1 MRRDIFSTTRKNII
15 AMSLGM
21 VMGTLIVF
29 ALITQTLFSKSLFS
43 DIDQQ
48 LLTHK
53 NMMIN
58 EMHIQYLKGKAVE
71 ITLPSPLS
79 KELINY
85 VWQEGE
91 LVKESPHPYKGTH
104 AYPIF
109 PKTDE
114 IVTIQDGAYVYRGIE
129 FTHKGVS
136 VQVLLSV
143 ESQIHTLKQL
153 RKALVI
159 AFLAFTLVG
168 LWTAYILAKIALKP
182 LYKAYHKQAEF
193 IQDASHE
200 MRTPLA
206 ILRGKIELLV
216 RTPKDSIEAHYH
228 ELASMMSELSGLEK
242 LNKDLL
248 LLSKEDM
255 QGILEVEPIHLENF
269 IEEILEFYK
278 EVGKLHD
285 VCVVGSYQEE
295 QKERIV
301 YWDKVKVKRCIS
313 ILLENAIKYSQS
325 KEKVILKVQ
334 IEERM
339 IDIQVIDEGI
349 GIRQEALSQIFN
361 RFYRSNEVRASG
373 VEGNGIGLSLL
384 QSLAYTMGIKIKV
397 KSEYGKGSCFA
408 LSIPKKMKSK

>member
-1 MRRDIFSTTRKNII
+1 MRRDLFSTTRKNII
-15 AMSLGM
+15 VMSLGM
-21 VMGTLIVF
+21 VMGMLIVF
-29 ALITQTLFSKSLFS
+29 ALITQTLFRMSLFS

-53 NMMIN
+53 NMIIN

-79 KELINY
+79 KELINF

-104 AYPIF
+104 AYPVF

-114 IVTIQDGAYVYRGIE
+114 IVTIQNGTHVYRGIE

-143 ESQIHTLKQL
+143 DSQIHALKQL

-159 AFLAFTLVG
+159 TFLAFTLVG

-255 QGILEVEPIHLENF
+255 QGILQTEAIHLESF
-269 IEEILEFYK
+269 INEITDFYK
-278 EVGKLHD
+278 DVGKLHGVSL
-285 VCVVGSYQEE
+285 VCKYPKGE
-295 QKERIV
+295 KENIV

-313 ILLENAIKYSQS
+313 ILLENAIKYSHH
-325 KEKVILKVQ
+325 KGTVILSVQ
-334 IEERM
+334 IEER
-339 IDIQVIDEGI
+339 IVEVQVIDEGI
-349 GIRQEALSQIFN
+349 GIRQQALSQIFN
-361 RFYRSNEVRASG
+361 RFYRSNEVRALG

-384 QSLAYTMGIKIKV
+384 QSLAFTMGIKIGV
-397 KSEYGKGSCFA
+397 KSEYGKGSCFT
-408 LSIPKKMKSK
+408 LYIPKKMKSK